1 MQTAADITSALF
13 GRTSHGIKFG
23 LERMVAAAAELG
35 NPQNAYQSI
44 HIAGTNGK
52 GSTSAFIDSVLRE
65 NGFKTGLFT
74 SPHIINFEERFII
87 DGRPITT
94 PQWMEVY
101 RGLAPIIEKRG
112 LTFFE
117 SITLIGFELFKREKV
132 DWAVFETGM
141 GGRLDST
148 NIIAPE
154 AASITTIA
162 MDHMSYLG
170 NDLITIAGEKLGIV
184 KRGVPLVM
192 ALPPQQEIAE
202 CAKAKCKDMGSP
214 LEFVSLRDA
223 VDIRLLETGTEFSF
237 NGRRYFTQLPGDYQ
251 VQNCLVALKTLEA
264 AGLTDLDIS
273 VRGIEKTFLPGR
285 FQVTCVQNR
294 TVIFD
299 VGHNPNAAEQLV
311 KTLETRFT
319 GQSICIVTGIMKDK
333 DITSILATYCK
344 CAARLVLTQPSIDRA
359 ADAAFLAQ
367 NVPSDYTRPVEVV
380 PNVKDAVFAALKNS
394 EDVICITGSFYTV
407 GEAMIALGVRPF
419 GD

>member
-35 NPQNAYQSI
+35 NPQTAYHSI

-52 GSTSAFIDSVLRE
+52 GSTSAFIDSVVRE

-74 SPHIINFEERFII
+74 SPHIVNFEERFII
-87 DGRPITT
+87 NGKPIRS
-94 PQWMEVY
+94 PRWMEVY
-101 RGLAPIIEKRG
+101 RDLAPIIEKRG

-117 SITLIGFELFKREKV
+117 AVTLIAYELFKREKV
-132 DWAVFETGM
+132 EWGVFETGM

-148 NIIAPE
+148 NIITPE
-154 AASITTIA
+154 AAAITTIA
-162 MDHMSYLG
+162 MDHMNYLG

-184 KRGVPLVM
+184 KHGVPLVM
-192 ALPPQQEIAE
+192 ALPPRPEIAE
-202 CAKAKCKDMGSP
+202 CARAKCNDIGSP
-214 LEFVSLRDA
+214 LEFVSMNDA
-223 VDIRLLETGTEFSF
+223 HDIRMLETGTEFSF

-264 AGLTDLDIS
+264 AGLTDFDAA

-285 FQVTCVQNR
+285 FQVVRIQSR

-311 KTLETRFT
+311 KTIETRFA
-319 GQSICIVTGIMKDK
+319 GQSVCVVAGIMKDK
-333 DITSILATYCK
+333 DSASILAVYCK
-344 CAARLVLTQPSIDRA
+344 CAARLVLTHPNIDRA
-359 ADAAFLAQ
+359 ADAAVLTQ
-367 NVPSDYTRPVEVV
+367 NVPADYARPVQVV
-380 PNVKDAVFAALKNS
+380 SNVKDAVFAAFKNP
-394 EDVICITGSFYTV
+394 ENVICITGSFYTV
-407 GEAMIALGVRPF
+407 GEAMRALGVRPF